1 MEQKTNSIEPIVKIF
16 RKNIDILPAM
26 NLYRPS
32 KEFILIG
39 TLSYVVLWSVL
50 FIWFIKSSS
59 KKNKFIPPLI
69 SLIFGT
75 LFLYLEY
82 ELCFSEYS
90 YVLMPNRKVYKL
102 FSPIK
107 SDGQDTWSYQVITSG
122 NIGNSINS
130 GNNDGYIIPLSTYN
144 EMLDFGTIN
153 AEPLPKY
160 LENIRKKTS
169 NLEARNL
176 NFPQIEDGYTSE
188 MNSLSAAAYYLCIT
202 MITWI
207 SYTFYTTKKVPH
219 DTLILTI
226 ISIIFAISSSIS
238 TIDPRSVSELSKKVL
253 IRRLGIHIATAF
265 AAGALASGFIN

>member
-1 MEQKTNSIEPIVKIF
+1 MEQNTNSIEPVVKTF
-16 RKNIDILPAM
+16 GKSVDVLPAM

-32 KEFILIG
+32 KEFIIVG

-59 KKNKFIPPLI
+59 NKNRIITPLI

-75 LFLYLEY
+75 LFIYLEY

-90 YVLMPNRKVYKL
+90 YVLMPNRKVYKVYT
-102 FSPIK
+102 PINYK
-107 SDGQDTWSYQVITSG
+107 GQDTWSYQVITSG
-122 NIGNSINS
+122 NIGNI
-130 GNNDGYIIPLSTYN
+130 GNNNGYIIPLSTYN

-188 MNSLSAAAYYLCIT
+188 MNGLSAAAYYLCIT

-207 SYTFYTTKKVPH
+207 SYTFYTIKKVPQ
-219 DTLILTI
+219 DTLIMTI

-265 AAGALASGFIN
+265 AAGAIASGFIN